1 MARSRARAPSHLP
14 CLACLG
20 LSQLAKSAWQA
31 TAAVGDG
38 RRSAVRP
45 LAGAKQKSNV
55 MFMSCYLI
63 LRVLLYSAA
72 RFISFHLLFAF
83 FFSLFLFFFL
93 VRFAFAFLFLFVWK
107 YFTYTDISHRALIN
121 SSNRTSWRS
130 LRARCL
136 LLPPPDFFSR
146 VSSHTS
152 FYDIYFYDRYLCVPL
167 CLCLC
172 VPLFLYASVKSSW
185 NINLLFYCVYAACA
199 ALHDLWALTD
209 ARSADCDRIT
219 NEFKAWRLIDF
230 NQSNKEL
237 EILSFK
243 SKFKWQKTPLK
254 IKWKIKLNGS
264 HSLRICSCCAN
275 KRSKR
280 N

>member
-31 TAAVGDG
+31 TAAKGEE

-83 FFSLFLFFFL
+83 FFSLSLFFL
-93 VRFAFAFLFLFVWK
+93 VRFAFLFLFVWK
-107 YFTYTDISHRALIN
+107 YFTYTDTVHRALIN

-130 LRARCL
+130 LRSRCL
-136 LLPPPDFFSR
+136 
-146 VSSHTS
+146 SSLGLGPTRR
-152 FYDIYFYDRYLCVPL
+152 FMTFTFMTGICV
-167 CLCLC
+167 CLWACVC

-219 NEFKAWRLIDF
+219 RNEFKAWHLIDF

-243 SKFKWQKTPLK
+243 SKFKWQKT
-254 IKWKIKLNGS
+254 
-264 HSLRICSCCAN
+264 R
-275 KRSKR
+275 
-280 N
+280 

>member
-1 MARSRARAPSHLP
+1 
-14 CLACLG
+14 
-20 LSQLAKSAWQA
+20 
-31 TAAVGDG
+31 
-38 RRSAVRP
+38 
-45 LAGAKQKSNV
+45 
-55 MFMSCYLI
+55 MSCLCH
-63 LRVLLYSAA
+63 VT
-72 RFISFHLLFAF
+72 LFFVF
-83 FFSLFLFFFL
+83 FFILLRALFHFTFCLPFFLSLFLFF

-130 LRARCL
+130 LLSRCL
-136 LLPPPDFFSR
+136 LLSPASLPR

-167 CLCLC
+167 CPCVCVC
-172 VPLFLYASVKSSW
+172 VPLLLYASVKSSW

-209 ARSADCDRIT
+209 AHAADCDRIT
-219 NEFKAWRLIDF
+219 RNEFKAWHLMDF

-243 SKFKWQKTPLK
+243 SKFKWHKKT
-254 IKWKIKLNGS
+254 
-264 HSLRICSCCAN
+264 R
-275 KRSKR
+275 
-280 N
+280 

>member
-1 MARSRARAPSHLP
+1 MARSRALP
-14 CLACLG
+14 RLRWPVTA
-20 LSQLAKSAWQA
+20 SQVSMAGNSSSGGWKEE
-31 TAAVGDG
+31 
-38 RRSAVRP
+38 RSAIVSRR
-45 LAGAKQKSNV
+45 KTKVKCHVYV
-55 MFMSCYLI
+55 MLPYSSCSSLFSCA
-63 LRVLLYSAA
+63 LY
-72 RFISFHLLFAF
+72 FISPFVC
-83 FFSLFLFFFL
+83 LFLFSLSFFL

-130 LRARCL
+130 LRSRSP
-136 LLPPPDFFSR
+136 LLPHFLPR

-219 NEFKAWRLIDF
+219 RNEFKAWRLMDF

-243 SKFKWQKTPLK
+243 SKFKWQKNPLE
-254 IKWKIKLNGS
+254 IMWKIKLNAS
-264 HSLRICSCCAN
+264 HSLRTCSCCAD

>member
-83 FFSLFLFFFL
+83 FFSLFLFFFG
-93 VRFAFAFLFLFVWK
+93 AFCVSVFICLEIFHLHW
-107 YFTYTDISHRALIN
+107 HRAPCSDKLQQQDELTQ
-121 SSNRTSWRS
+121 SP
-130 LRARCL
+130 LEV
-136 LLPPPDFFSR
+136 PPPPPT
-146 VSSHTS
+146 SSLGLAPTRR
-152 FYDIYFYDRYLCVPL
+152 FMTFTFMTGICV
-167 CLCLC
+167 CLCAC
-172 VPLFLYASVKSSW
+172 V
-185 NINLLFYCVYAACA
+185 CVCPFSCMQAWKAA
-199 ALHDLWALTD
+199 
-209 ARSADCDRIT
+209 
-219 NEFKAWRLIDF
+219 
-230 NQSNKEL
+230 
-237 EILSFK
+237 EILICYFIAYT
-243 SKFKWQKTPLK
+243 QRV
-254 IKWKIKLNGS
+254 
-264 HSLRICSCCAN
+264 LRCMIYGLWLTRALLIATE
-275 KRSKR
+275 
-280 N
+280 

>member
-1 MARSRARAPSHLP
+1 MARSRARAPTHLP

-31 TAAVGDG
+31 TAAEGG
-38 RRSAVRP
+38 REERSATVSRR
-45 LAGAKQKSNV
+45 KTKVKCHVYV
-55 MFMSCYLI
+55 MLPYSSCSSLFCCA
-63 LRVLLYSAA
+63 LY
-72 RFISFHLLFAF
+72 FISPFVC
-83 FFSLFLFFFL
+83 LFLFSLSFFL

-130 LRARCL
+130 LRSRSP
-136 LLPPPDFFSR
+136 LLPHFLPR

-219 NEFKAWRLIDF
+219 RNEFKAWHLMDF

-243 SKFKWQKTPLK
+243 SKFKWQKT
-254 IKWKIKLNGS
+254 
-264 HSLRICSCCAN
+264 R
-275 KRSKR
+275 
-280 N
+280 